1 MKYLTTIAGE
11 QFTIDI
17 NQDDQIVVNGETIQV
32 NMQQMLDTTMH
43 SIIIDGQSHD
53 VRMGEGDGIYIVQL
67 SGQIF
72 EVVVEDERT
81 RRLAGVRS
89 SLDTV
94 SGEAIIKAP
103 MPGIVVEV
111 LAEPGEAVEQGAV
124 LVILESMKMQNEFKA
139 PRAGR
144 VHAVRVVA
152 GDKVEQGAIMV
163 TIS

>member
-17 NQDDQIVVNGETIQV
+17 NRDDQILVNGETIQV

-53 VRMGEGDGIYIVQL
+53 VRMDEGDGFYIVQL

-89 SLDTV
+89 SLDAV
-94 SGEAIIKAP
+94 VGEAIIKAP
-103 MPGIVVEV
+103 MPGVVV
-111 LAEPGEAVEQGAV
+111 DLLVEPGKAVEEGAV

-139 PRAGR
+139 PRAGQ
-144 VHAVRVVA
+144 VHAVRVAV
-152 GDKVEQGAIMV
+152 GDKVEQGTIMV

>member
-17 NQDDQIVVNGETIQV
+17 NQDDQVTVNGETIQV

-53 VRMGEGDGIYIVQL
+53 VRMDEGDGVYIVQL

-72 EVVVEDERT
+72 EVTVEDERT
-81 RRLAGVRS
+81 RRLAGVKGV
-89 SLDTV
+89 LDAV

-103 MPGIVVEV
+103 MPGVVVELLV
-111 LAEPGEAVEQGAV
+111 EPGQPVEQGDV

-139 PRAGR
+139 PRTGQ
-144 VHAVRVVA
+144 VHAVRVAV

>member
-11 QFTIDI
+11 QFAIDI
-17 NQDDQIVVNGETIQV
+17 NQDDQITVNGEIIQV

-53 VRMGEGDGIYIVQL
+53 VRMEEGDGLYIVQL

-89 SLDTV
+89 SLDAVT
-94 SGEAIIKAP
+94 GEAIIKAP
-103 MPGIVVEV
+103 MPGVVVEV
-111 LAEPGEAVEQGAV
+111 LVAPGQAVEPGDI

-144 VHAVRVVA
+144 VHAVRVAA
-152 GDKVEQGAIMV
+152 GDKVDQGAIMI